1 MCVLWVAEIKY
12 ECMYN
17 YVQSSALW
25 VHCTLPVAVS
35 RSFSGETEILYVF
48 PAFWISSCLLI
59 MPRISGAY
67 YKGVYLLL
75 RRLLKVID
83 GSMDLT
89 LPLIFLT

>member
-17 YVQSSALW
+17 YTSNPQ
-25 VHCTLPVAVS
+25 HFGCTLPVAVS